1 MATIYSEFLLQ
12 KFVNEFQE
20 TEKVCPDLSLLT
32 NFKEICNVLQNK
44 KFSRQHLIDMK
55 DDLHEINDA
64 LVERVGL
71 AEDRRGKG
79 KALSIRSGKELW
91 RFYKIRH
98 RLCAIRDKL
107 QKMEAVE
114 GEVMT
119 SQVLVIKKEN
129 LLEKKNSEDH
139 GLDDQMVKIENLLCQ
154 NVGNKAIGIVGMCG
168 SGKSAPNLG
177 LLGSVNLTKAKHP
190 HTLK

>member
-32 NFKEICNVLQNK
+32 NFKEICNILQNK
-44 KFSRQHLIDMK
+44 KLSRQHLIDMK

-64 LVERVGL
+64 LVERIGL

-91 RFYKIRH
+91 HFYKTRH
-98 RLCAIRDKL
+98 RLCAKL

-114 GEVMT
+114 GEV
-119 SQVLVIKKEN
+119 SW
-129 LLEKKNSEDH
+129 
-139 GLDDQMVKIENLLCQ
+139 
-154 NVGNKAIGIVGMCG
+154 
-168 SGKSAPNLG
+168 
-177 LLGSVNLTKAKHP
+177 
-190 HTLK
+190 

>member
-32 NFKEICNVLQNK
+32 NFKEICNILQNK

-64 LVERVGL
+64 LVERIGL
-71 AEDRRGKG
+71 AEDRRGKR
-79 KALSIRSGKELW
+79 KALSIHSGKELW
-91 RFYKIRH
+91 HFYKTRH
-98 RLCAIRDKL
+98 RLCAKL

-114 GEVMT
+114 GEV
-119 SQVLVIKKEN
+119 SW
-129 LLEKKNSEDH
+129 
-139 GLDDQMVKIENLLCQ
+139 
-154 NVGNKAIGIVGMCG
+154 
-168 SGKSAPNLG
+168 
-177 LLGSVNLTKAKHP
+177 
-190 HTLK
+190 